1 MAPSPICP
9 PCATPVLPSRHPRPL
24 RRNIDVEDDPKVGPL
39 FIKSFLSDRDI
50 STPPE
55 VVFVPE
61 SGAKSG
67 IYTAGRRP
75 PAGLLRNGRRTATA
89 GKVIGESDYRWRERG
104 RRWRVFE
111 SPEK

>member
-1 MAPSPICP
+1 MPHLRLDGMAPSPIRP

-39 FIKSFLSDRDI
+39 FIKLQPFLSDRDI

-61 SGAKSG
+61 SGEKSE
-67 IYTAGRRP
+67 ICTSIDDDDHQP
-75 PAGLLRNGRRTATA
+75 
-89 GKVIGESDYRWRERG
+89 DC
-104 RRWRVFE
+104 
-111 SPEK
+111 